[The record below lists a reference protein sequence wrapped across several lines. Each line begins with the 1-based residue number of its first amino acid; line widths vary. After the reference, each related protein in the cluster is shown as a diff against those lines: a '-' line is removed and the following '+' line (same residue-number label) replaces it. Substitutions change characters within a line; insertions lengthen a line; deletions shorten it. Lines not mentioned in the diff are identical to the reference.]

1 MGRWISGLVG
11 HRPESFTSANTGRLK
26 GSEGFLASTR
36 FSSSAGEEH
45 EMDLSR
51 KTAIVTGASKGIGR
65 SIALALA
72 HAGSKVMLAARSKTD
87 LDRVSQEIRLTGG
100 ESSTVVTNMREE
112 KSICE
117 MVATTVKEFGGIDI
131 LINNAGLGYFKP
143 AAQIAT
149 SEWDEMF
156 EVNLRGV
163 FIATREALPHL
174 RKQKES
180 FIVNL
185 ASLAGKNQFVNGSGY
200 AATKWG
206 LIGFSKCLM
215 LEERANGVRVLVVC
229 PGSVDTGFG
238 HPGSGLPKSPAK
250 EIIKPEDVAET
261 IVMALKMPQRTMVS
275 EIDIRPT
282 NP

>member
-1 MGRWISGLVG
+1 
-11 HRPESFTSANTGRLK
+11 
-26 GSEGFLASTR
+26 
-36 FSSSAGEEH
+36 
-45 EMDLSR
+45 MDLR
-51 KTAIVTGASKGIGR
+51 KKTALVTGASRGIGR

-72 HAGSKVMLAARSKTD
+72 KAGSKVMLAARSKNE
-87 LDRVSQEIRLTGG
+87 LERVAQEIRSGGG
-100 ESSTVVTNMREE
+100 EASIIVANMREE
-112 KSICE
+112 KSIRE
-117 MVATTVKEFGGIDI
+117 MISTTIATFGCIDI
-131 LINNAGLGYFKP
+131 LINNAGLGHFKP

-149 SEWDEMF
+149 AEWDEMF

-180 FIVNL
+180 FIVNV

-229 PGSVDTGFG
+229 PGSVDTDFG

-261 IVMALKMPQRTMVS
+261 IVMALRMPQRTMVS